1 MKYCEKSVN
10 YRPSPH
16 WFKFAAAS
24 LLAAVLTGCGGGGS
38 DVLPVVEAPPAAE
51 VLPFVAVPTGTAAVT
66 ASKLTATQ
74 FADLDPAIT
83 VGGVVVN
90 SPPKVTFAVSD
101 GTANNPIIG
110 VGFTNQSATAT
121 VPSLANLSFSL
132 AKLVPGVNGS
142 PSKWVSYIVTT
153 VPTKHATTGAI
164 TASVPTR
171 PGTDNTGTLVDN
183 GNGTYAYTFYR
194 DITKA
199 KAEVDAATL
208 AAPNVAA
215 DLGDL
220 TYDPNLPHRLT
231 IQLSGNARGTSTNTA
246 DGSNSGVAAVPM
258 KNPVNVV
265 YDFIPATGKAI
276 AAADLQ
282 REVVALA
289 SCNGCHEKL
298 AIHGGSGRVDTRYC
312 VVCHT
317 DQRKYGRS
325 NTVSTVDGVSK
336 AVKLPALTETA
347 SVNATTGITSY
358 SYSPA
363 TYVADG
369 QTMGDFTNVI
379 HKMHQGNRLVKENY
393 NYANAVFNNKGYS
406 MLSGGQKMCST
417 CHDKTKTSN
426 PDDTKALQ
434 ADNWNTKPSRLGC
447 GSCHDGINFAT
458 GLGSTLKDKATFAA
472 ASAARI
478 AAGTVTLAK
487 TGHMPGTLPAT
498 DATCGTCHTPELIKS
513 KHWTL
518 DVTKNNPTIAAG
530 LKNVAY
536 EITSAAVNSTTND
549 LTIGF
554 KILVDGNPVTTLV
567 TGAAPVPGFTG
578 SPGFL
583 LAYALSLDGITTPA
597 DYRIDTKQSQ
607 PLSINVSTLTGF
619 TGVNGSLPLAAT
631 NGIFTATIKG
641 TATSQCGTPARAC
654 LFPIGAK
661 MRTVGLQGQMTQA
674 KDDALGLAA
683 TPRPTISVTKTVS
696 GDTERRKVVD
706 PAKCANCHELLK
718 LHGGSRVYE
727 TQVCVMCHLPG
738 MASSGRGIAAANLTI
753 WSSTAL
759 GTSFTAP
766 ELVTLR
772 DWLGTVPTNWTDAD
786 VLKLPV
792 ANMGFKDMIHGYH
805 SGRERVTPFM
815 TMRDRGQYSAGVG
828 VGAPPAGQITGG
840 GLTPRDFRR
849 LDFPGKLNNCE
860 TCHIAGTYSN
870 VPVNALA
877 STNESV
883 NVAGNTTPVLAKIA
897 LNQPNDSD
905 KVTSPY
911 VAACISCH
919 QSSWMLNDHMPGFT
933 RAVVQGSRSVFQT
946 NVALGAAGA
955 ENCAGCHGPGKIS
968 DIAVF
973 HKK

>member
-1 MKYCEKSVN
+1 MKNSDLIFSRKAPY
-10 YRPSPH
+10 Y
-16 WFKFAAAS
+16 WAKFAATS
-24 LLAAVLTGCGGGGS
+24 LLAAVMAGCGGGS
-38 DVLPVVEAPPAAE
+38 DEAPGAPVPPVAE
-51 VLPFVAVPTGTAAVT
+51 VLPSVAVPTGTAAVT

-74 FADLDPAIT
+74 FADLTPIIT
-83 VGGVVVN
+83 VGGVVIN

-101 GTANNPIIG
+101 GPANNPIIG
-110 VGFTNQSATAT
+110 VGFTNQSGTTKFAG
-121 VPSLANLSFSL
+121 LANLSFSL
-132 AKLVPGVNGS
+132 AKLVPGSNGS

-153 VPTKHATTGAI
+153 VPTYKSATAADKEGASNI
-164 TASVPTR
+164 NVSVPTR
-171 PGTDNTGTLVDN
+171 PGTDNTGNLIDN
-183 GNGTYAYTFYR
+183 GNGTYTYTFYR
-194 DITKA
+194 DITKV
-199 KAEVDAATL
+199 KSEVEAAAL
-208 AAPNVAA
+208 SSPNVAS

-231 IQLSGNARGTSTNTA
+231 IQMSGNARGTGTNTA
-246 DGSNSGVAAVPM
+246 DGSNSGVTAVPM

-317 DQRKYGRS
+317 DQRKYGR
-325 NTVSTVDGVSK
+325 TPTASTVDSVSK
-336 AVKLPALTETA
+336 AIKLPALKETA
-347 SVNATTGITSY
+347 SVNSTTGITSY
-358 SYSPA
+358 SYSPS

-369 QTMGDFTNVI
+369 QVLGDFTNVI

-406 MLSGGQKMCST
+406 MLAGGQKMCST
-417 CHDKTKTSN
+417 CHDKA
-426 PDDTKALQ
+426 KALQ
-434 ADNWNTKPSRLGC
+434 ADNWNLKPSRLGC
-447 GSCHDGINFAT
+447 GSCHDGIDFAT
-458 GLGSTLKDKATFAA
+458 GLGSTLKEKATFAA
-472 ASAARI
+472 ASAAKI
-478 AAGTVTLAK
+478 AAGNVTLARS
-487 TGHMPGTLPAT
+487 GHRPGPLPAT
-498 DATCGTCHTPELIKS
+498 DATCSTCHTPELIKS
-513 KHWTL
+513 KHWTT

-536 EITSAAVNSTTND
+536 EITSATVNSTTND
-549 LTIGF
+549 LTINF
-554 KILVDGNPVTTLV
+554 KILVDGSPVTTLV
-567 TGAAPVPGFTG
+567 TGGAPVPGFTG

-583 LAYALSLDGITTPA
+583 LAYALPLDNIATPA

-607 PLSINVSTLTGF
+607 PLSINVSALTGF
-619 TGVNGSLPLAAT
+619 SGVNGSLPLAAA

-641 TATSQCGTPARAC
+641 TATATCGTPSRAC
-654 LFPIGAK
+654 LFPVGAK
-661 MRTVGLQGQMTQA
+661 MRTVGLQGQMTQVA
-674 KDDALGLAA
+674 DVNLGLAA
-683 TPRPTISVTKTVS
+683 TARPTVSVTKTVT

-759 GTSFTAP
+759 TTSFTAP

-805 SGRERVTPFM
+805 SGRDRVTPFM
-815 TMRDRGQYSAGVG
+815 TMRDRGSLNTSGV
-828 VGAPPAGQITGG
+828 ITGG

-849 LDFPGKLNNCE
+849 LDFPGELNNCE
-860 TCHIAGTYSN
+860 TCHIPGTYSN
-870 VPVNALA
+870 VPTNALA

-883 NVAGNTTPVLAKIA
+883 NVAGNTTTVLARAA
-897 LNQPNDSD
+897 LDQPNDTD

-911 VAACISCH
+911 ASACIGCH
-919 QSSWMLNDHMPGFT
+919 NSVPALSHIANSGGGKID
-933 RAVVQGSRSVFQT
+933 VSRSVFK
-946 NVALGAAGA
+946 AGVLTSGGG
-955 ENCAGCHGPGKIS
+955 EGCAVCHGTGKGE
-968 DIAVF
+968 DVAVV